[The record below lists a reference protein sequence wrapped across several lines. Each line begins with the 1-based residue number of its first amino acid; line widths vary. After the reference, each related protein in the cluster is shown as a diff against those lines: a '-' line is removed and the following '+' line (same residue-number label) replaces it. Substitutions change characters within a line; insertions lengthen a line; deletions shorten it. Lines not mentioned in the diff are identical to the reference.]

1 MVYKQVFTPSKKNH
15 SIEMPEKFFGKRV
28 EVIVVELD
36 NATEN
41 TNYPLPDGKRI
52 AASELL
58 EHFGQAAD
66 FPTIDEIRSKAW
78 PAKW

>member
-1 MVYKQVFTPSKKNH
+1 MVFKQTFTPSKKNH
-15 SIEMPEKFFGKRV
+15 IIEMPEKFFGKRV
-28 EVIVVELD
+28 EVIVVELE
-36 NATEN
+36 NPSEN
-41 TNYPLPDGKRI
+41 TNYPLPEGKRI

>member
-1 MVYKQVFTPSKKNH
+1 MVFKQTFTPSKKNH
-15 SIEMPEKFFGKRV
+15 IIEMPEKFFGKRV

-36 NATEN
+36 NPTEN